1 MKISDKTVEALFW
14 FVSGFLFTNALFT
27 IASTKPT
34 IAGVAA
40 GLAMTTAIAMA
51 WKKTRP
57 TERRILEP
65 AFVAA
70 ALSVLFW
77 LTAMV
82 YTGVSTVDTRPPWQ
96 TALAVI
102 GAVYLA
108 TRLLWAFARPTNA

>member
-1 MKISDKTVEALFW
+1 MKISDKTVEALCW
-14 FVSGFLFTNALFT
+14 FVSGFILTNAIIT

-51 WKKTRP
+51 WKKTKP
-57 TERRILEP
+57 TRILEP
-65 AFVAA
+65 PAFVPA
-70 ALSVLFW
+70 ALTVLFW

-82 YTGVSTVDTRPPWQ
+82 YAGVSTVDTRPPWQ

-102 GAVYLA
+102 CAVYLA
-108 TRLLWAFARPTNA
+108 TPLLWALARPTNA